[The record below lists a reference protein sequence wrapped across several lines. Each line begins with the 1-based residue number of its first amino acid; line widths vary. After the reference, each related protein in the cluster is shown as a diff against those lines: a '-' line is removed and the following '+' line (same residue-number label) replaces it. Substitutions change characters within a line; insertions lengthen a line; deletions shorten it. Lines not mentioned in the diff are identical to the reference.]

1 MGGVLGGNPVAIGW
15 QPQKFALSKR
25 RILIEKNTHA
35 TDSQAATSCLSPL
48 ERIMQSD
55 RSRLSELEVR
65 VAHPQHWSAGEH
77 RMNIENLRQLR
88 YRLDD
93 QLKRLR
99 QSSR

>member
-1 MGGVLGGNPVAIGW
+1 MPPLEEWCWVR
-15 QPQKFALSKR
+15 KFALAKP
-25 RILIEKNTHA
+25 RIRTRKNTHA
-35 TDSQAATSCLSPL
+35 TDLLAATRCLKPL

-65 VAHPQHWSAGEH
+65 VAHPQHWSSGEH
-77 RMNIENLRQLR
+77 RMNIENLRQLH

-93 QLKRLR
+93 QLKSLR